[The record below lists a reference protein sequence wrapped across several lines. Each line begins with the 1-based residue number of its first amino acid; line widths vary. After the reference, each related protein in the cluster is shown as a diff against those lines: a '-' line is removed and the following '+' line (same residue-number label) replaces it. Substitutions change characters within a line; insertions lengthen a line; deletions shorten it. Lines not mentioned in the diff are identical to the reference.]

1 MRSIDRS
8 DRHKINLFKR
18 QAIQVA
24 GMLPDDPR
32 DALMVLQYA
41 KEIIETTFESEIEEA
56 GDMQQPETAGLILVM
71 QPRHPG
77 RSGDGGG

>member
-1 MRSIDRS
+1 
-8 DRHKINLFKR
+8 
-18 QAIQVA
+18 
-24 GMLPDDPR
+24 
-32 DALMVLQYA
+32 MVLQYA